1 MRTVV
6 GALLRSSCSAAA
18 PPGRAAAAHRYCT
31 SSPAFLTPCA
41 MMRRSFAMAARARPL
56 RAAAADDDSDGASGG
71 QQSEDNA
78 TTTPPK
84 RRLAAFD
91 DLFFDAAP
99 AAPAPRNRNNSGNYS
114 KRPAQTT
121 WRQRPGQRTSAAAN
135 EEPTQPA
142 AAKAFPQPGAP
153 VAKAQSTSSAQRQ
166 IERRSSSS
174 KSNTNSNGGS
184 PEPKASLA
192 PQWQDRAIPPP
203 MEYDYDYY
211 DDEMGVSG
219 YVGSLEGDELPT
231 TSLDLNLEPSGP
243 QLGDSA
249 ELIGNK
255 IRSKDSS
262 VGATVSISE
271 KPKAPA
277 KNTVETN
284 TDTAVGIDAAAEQP
298 ETKAPSLDRYADI
311 MDTTPSAPS
320 PLANAAAP
328 NPSVE
333 VVQLMA
339 GSSNGSGQMTQVDI
353 LTSKSESIQ
362 SSVYAENGGKEF
374 NINSPKQVSHV
385 LFGDA
390 GQSTNKDVLDAM
402 ASAGNR
408 MADLILQYR
417 QAQRDLKRAKK
428 QVENKENGIHV
439 DDFHK
444 APPPS
449 PAAAAAAAEPRRD
462 PIKDSSPEMLEY
474 DDANGSNPLLL
485 VDASAYIFRAYYSMP
500 PLHRADG
507 TPVGAVL
514 GFCNMLNRLV
524 LNRSLDGDQ
533 PRIVLVFDSKGK
545 TFRHDMYPD
554 YKANRGPCPED
565 LVPQFDLIREAAT
578 AYGIDQI
585 EAPNFEADDVIATLA
600 TMAREEGIN
609 VHVLTGDKDL
619 MQLVTPPDEEPSI
632 NMIDPKEMIRVTY
645 DVVVDKF
652 GVPPALLGDVL
663 ALAGDKSDNI
673 PGVPGIGPKIA
684 SSLINEYGSLE
695 VVLDRAGEIK
705 QKARREKLLS
715 NTEEAMLSR
724 KLVELDRAVP
734 LNVMTM
740 PDHYTT
746 VSELKMAPLSSDA
759 LFNFYEEMGFY
770 DLTMKLKRRL
780 GTSGSDGNNSESSAM
795 AGEAAA
801 KQIGTGNA
809 PLNDNIRQGLIMHQ
823 RRKSEAPKPE
833 DYDDVPF

>member
-1 MRTVV
+1 
-6 GALLRSSCSAAA
+6 
-18 PPGRAAAAHRYCT
+18 
-31 SSPAFLTPCA
+31 
-41 MMRRSFAMAARARPL
+41 MMRRSFAMAARPL
-56 RAAAADDDSDGASGG
+56 RAAAADDGSDGASGG

-99 AAPAPRNRNNSGNYS
+99 AAPAPRNSNNNGNYS

-174 KSNTNSNGGS
+174 SSNNTNSNSNGGS
-184 PEPKASLA
+184 PAEPKASLA
-192 PQWQDRAIPPP
+192 PLWKDRTIPPP

-219 YVGSLEGDELPT
+219 FVGSLEGDELPT
-231 TSLDLNLEPSGP
+231 TGLDLNLEPSDP
-243 QLGDSA
+243 QLGGSG
-249 ELIGNK
+249 ELMGNM

-262 VGATVSISE
+262 VGSTVSTSE
-271 KPKAPA
+271 EPKAPA
-277 KNTVETN
+277 EKTAEVNA
-284 TDTAVGIDAAAEQP
+284 DTAVDIDAAEQP

-311 MDTTPSAPS
+311 MDTTPSAAS

-328 NPSVE
+328 NLSVE

-449 PAAAAAAAEPRRD
+449 PAAAAAATKPITD
-462 PIKDSSPEMLEY
+462 PIKDSPPKILEY
-474 DDANGSNPLLL
+474 DDTNGSNPLLL

-524 LNRSLDGDQ
+524 LNQSLAGDQ

-585 EAPNFEADDVIATLA
+585 EAPSFEADDVIATLA
-600 TMAREEGIN
+600 TMAREEGVN
-609 VHVLTGDKDL
+609 VNVLTGDKDL
-619 MQLVTPPDEEPSI
+619 MQLVTPPDEDPSI

-663 ALAGDKSDNI
+663 ALTGDKSDNI

-695 VVLDRAGEIK
+695 VLLDHAGEIK

-770 DLTMKLKRRL
+770 DLTMRLKRRL
-780 GTSGSDGNNSESSAM
+780 GMFGSDGNNSESSTM
-795 AGEAAA
+795 AGEADA
-801 KQIGTGNA
+801 KQIGIGNA
-809 PLNDNIRQGLIMHQ
+809 PVNDNIRQGLIMHQ
-823 RRKSEAPKPE
+823 MRKSEAPKPE
-833 DYDDVPF
+833 DYDDVSF

>member
-1 MRTVV
+1 
-6 GALLRSSCSAAA
+6 
-18 PPGRAAAAHRYCT
+18 
-31 SSPAFLTPCA
+31 
-41 MMRRSFAMAARARPL
+41 MMRRSFAMAARPL
-56 RAAAADDDSDGASGG
+56 RAAAADDGSDGASGG

-99 AAPAPRNRNNSGNYS
+99 AAPAPRNRNNNGNYS

-121 WRQRPGQRTSAAAN
+121 WRQRPGQRTTAAAN

-142 AAKAFPQPGAP
+142 AAKSFPQPGAP
-153 VAKAQSTSSAQRQ
+153 VAKAQSTSSAQPQ

-174 KSNTNSNGGS
+174 SSSSSSSNTN
-184 PEPKASLA
+184 
-192 PQWQDRAIPPP
+192 
-203 MEYDYDYY
+203 
-211 DDEMGVSG
+211 
-219 YVGSLEGDELPT
+219 
-231 TSLDLNLEPSGP
+231 
-243 QLGDSA
+243 
-249 ELIGNK
+249 
-255 IRSKDSS
+255 SKDSS
-262 VGATVSISE
+262 VGSTVSTSE
-271 KPKAPA
+271 EPKAPA
-277 KNTVETN
+277 EETTEVN
-284 TDTAVGIDAAAEQP
+284 ADTAVDIDAAEQP

-311 MDTTPSAPS
+311 MDTTPSAAS

-328 NPSVE
+328 NLSVE

-353 LTSKSESIQ
+353 LASKSESIQ

-449 PAAAAAAAEPRRD
+449 PAAAAAATKPITD
-462 PIKDSSPEMLEY
+462 PIKDSPPKILEY
-474 DDANGSNPLLL
+474 DDTNGSNPLLL

-524 LNRSLDGDQ
+524 LNHSLAGDQ

-585 EAPNFEADDVIATLA
+585 EAPSFEADDVIATLA
-600 TMAREEGIN
+600 TMAREEGVN
-609 VHVLTGDKDL
+609 VNVLTGDKDL
-619 MQLVTPPDEEPSI
+619 MQLVTPPDEDPSI

-695 VVLDRAGEIK
+695 VLLDHAGEIK

-770 DLTMKLKRRL
+770 DLTMRLKRRL
-780 GTSGSDGNNSESSAM
+780 GMSGSDGNSESSAM
-795 AGEAAA
+795 AGEADA
-801 KQIGTGNA
+801 KQIRTGNA
-809 PLNDNIRQGLIMHQ
+809 PVNDNIRQGLIMHQ
-823 RRKSEAPKPE
+823 MRKSEAPKPE